1 MDEEKTMKEIISLL
15 KRRGFVYPSSE
26 IYGGFG
32 ASYDYGP
39 LGCQMSQNIK
49 ELWRDD
55 VIRDHA
61 QVVET
66 DGAIILNPKTW
77 EASGHLGSGFADSL
91 VECHQCHHRFKAE
104 EVKENLCPDCGGATT
119 EPRSYN
125 LMMKTFIGPVESASS
140 QAYLRPE
147 TCQSIFLDFR
157 LVADSMRIKVPF
169 GVAQIG
175 KSFRNEINPKNFL
188 YRQREFEQ
196 MEMEWFTPGEEAD
209 RWFEYWKERRL
220 QWYYRL
226 GIKKEN
232 IRLREVPKEEL
243 AHYAKRAV
251 DVDYHFPFGW
261 HEIEGIHNR
270 GDFDLRNHSQ
280 HSGRDLKYRDADHPE
295 PFYPHVVETS
305 AGVGRL
311 MLAFIC
317 DAYQKV
323 SGGRGSEG
331 QREEV
336 VMQLSPML
344 APIQAA
350 IFPLMKKPALTEKA
364 AEVFKL
370 LSRSFHCQYD
380 EAGSIGRRYRRQDEI
395 GTPLTV
401 TIDYDSLED
410 NGVTIRD
417 RVSMKQMR
425 VGTNELIQQL
435 NKFLKEGFNES
446 SSSKA

>member
-1 MDEEKTMKEIISLL
+1 MKEIVSLL

-39 LGCQMSQNIK
+39 LGVEMINNIK
-49 ELWRDD
+49 NLWRAD
-55 VIRDHA
+55 VIRAHS
-61 QVVET
+61 QVVEA

-91 VECHQCHHRFKAE
+91 VECQQCHHRFKE
-104 EVKENLCPDCGGATT
+104 EEIKDQKCPDCGGEIT

-125 LMMKTFIGPVESASS
+125 LMMKTFVGPVENTQS

-157 LVADSMRIKVPF
+157 LVADSMRMKLPF

-196 MEMEWFTPGEEAD
+196 MEMEWFTPEAEAKE
-209 RWFEYWKERRL
+209 WFEYWKERRL
-220 QWYYRL
+220 KWYLDL
-226 GIKKEN
+226 GLKKEN
-232 IRLREVPKEEL
+232 LRLREVSEEEL
-243 AHYAKRAV
+243 AHYARRAV
-251 DVDYHFPFGW
+251 DVEYKFPFGW

-270 GDFDLRNHSQ
+270 GDFDLSNHSK
-280 HSGRDLKYRDADHPE
+280 HSGRELNYSDADHPE

-317 DAYQKV
+317 DAHRKI
-323 SGGRGSEG
+323 SGGRGQES
-331 QREEV
+331 QRSEEV
-336 VMQLSPML
+336 VMQLSPKL
-344 APIQAA
+344 APIEVAV
-350 IFPLMKKPALTEKA
+350 FPLMKKPELVAKTK
-364 AEVFKL
+364 EVFEQLKF
-370 LSRSFHCQYD
+370 SFRVQYD
-380 EAGSIGRRYRRQDEI
+380 ETGSIGRRYRRQDEI
-395 GTPLTV
+395 GTPLAV
-401 TIDYDSLED
+401 TIDFDSLKQQD
-410 NGVTIRD
+410 VTVRD
-417 RVSMKQMR
+417 RISMKQIR
-425 VGTNELIQQL
+425 VEIKNLPSVL
-435 NKFLKEGFNES
+435 NQFLTKGSFDES
-446 SSSKA
+446 